1 MGLARDPDGKVVLE
15 DLWMDVCLQP
25 MDVFNVY
32 LGQAGACVADLV
44 HNRTLPSRSSPLL
57 GGKEKQRQEFDPL

>member
-44 HNRTLPSRSSPLL
+44 HNRTLPSRSSPS
-57 GGKEKQRQEFDPL
+57 G